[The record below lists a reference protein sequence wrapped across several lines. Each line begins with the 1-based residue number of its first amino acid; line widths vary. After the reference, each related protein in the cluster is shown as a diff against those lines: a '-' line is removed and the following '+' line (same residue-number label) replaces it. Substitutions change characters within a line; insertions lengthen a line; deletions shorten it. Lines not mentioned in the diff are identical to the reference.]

1 MLNTQP
7 QTDLEMV
14 EETTQPLT
22 LEQKLQNLADQEIK
36 IDSVSFGKF
45 FQRAQEEAGASLE
58 QLEEFT
64 EGKLV
69 FGAGSLPMEHYE
81 TECEWEAT
89 GRMYG
94 KVSISARTPIAAAR
108 KFSEGYW
115 DDHEETDHH
124 DSYPED
130 IELDTWGFEALC
142 KELM

>member
-69 FGAGSLPMEHYE
+69 
-81 TECEWEAT
+81 
-89 GRMYG
+89 
-94 KVSISARTPIAAAR
+94 
-108 KFSEGYW
+108 
-115 DDHEETDHH
+115 
-124 DSYPED
+124 
-130 IELDTWGFEALC
+130 
-142 KELM
+142 